1 VDSADA
7 FDAGYD
13 AETKRMAAVLR
24 ILFHDS
30 ERSTSL
36 LSQLNRKSIIR
47 FLDTVFEYDPGSPN
61 PYCGLLQIA
70 MGPPKTKFIAPLEH
84 IQAFPIPTGIPK
96 SRKQCESSVAWGMEG
111 DHGASLQPRL
121 A

>member
-70 MGPPKTKFIAPLEH
+70 MGPPKTKFIAPLDDH
-84 IQAFPIPTGIPK
+84 IGPAQYLGFDEWWTRRDFALRAPGF
-96 SRKQCESSVAWGMEG
+96 
-111 DHGASLQPRL
+111 RL
-121 A
+121 APE